1 MQQQPLEHHIPV
13 YNTNS
18 TLNLAGSIMH
28 SVTLNVMIGSHMERH
43 TFLVTNIGSEKVIL
57 GLPWLRTHNPMMD
70 FEKGTPSFSCCKC
83 EGAIQALDNTGPQN
97 TNTVPPLEDPFELL
111 KAKLEHAW
119 SLGKSCSYQSPIW
132 VAAGFTYLQA
142 ITKKAGKKKHK
153 HTFEEIVPPQYC
165 LFSKVSDNV
174 FNRVLARARFL
185 RATSCTGLHLDN
197 YLSHN
202 IKV

>member
-1 MQQQPLEHHIPV
+1 VHELAQNKSCHFRIPIGLKGCQRSDTLVAMVDLRASSSFISWLYVNANRMQQQPLEHHIPV

-43 TFLVTNIGSEKVIL
+43 TFLVTNIGGEKVIL

-70 FEKGTPSFSCCKC
+70 FEKGTLLFSCCKC

-142 ITKKAGKKKHK
+142 ITKKTALTNH
-153 HTFEEIVPPQYC
+153 
-165 LFSKVSDNV
+165 
-174 FNRVLARARFL
+174 
-185 RATSCTGLHLDN
+185 
-197 YLSHN
+197 
-202 IKV
+202 